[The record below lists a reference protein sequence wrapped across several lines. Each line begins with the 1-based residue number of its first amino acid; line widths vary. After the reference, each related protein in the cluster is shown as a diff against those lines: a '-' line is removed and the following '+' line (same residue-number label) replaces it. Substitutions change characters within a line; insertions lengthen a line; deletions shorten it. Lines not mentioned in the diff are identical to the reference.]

1 MKNRILRAVL
11 SLLLVSGFFLAPDI
25 LLLECNTA
33 AYAQTVLEAPTSA
46 VKTSAVLSKSKY
58 SVSLKCNT
66 AGATI
71 YYSTGGKYIKYT
83 KPFSITKSTTVK
95 CYSRKNG
102 EKSKT
107 VSIKYTLKPKINV
120 SLSSGTYYTAQNV
133 TISSPV
139 SGVSLYYT
147 LDGSKPTK
155 SSSKY
160 NGSIQIT
167 ESSTLRVLAV
177 KTGWT
182 SNYAQVNYTISEIGS
197 LLDDYKSKYLYNTLS
212 SNEKQVYERI
222 FEGVKNFEEKIDLS
236 DLDCDLERIAGIFFS
251 LKYENPQ
258 FFWVDT
264 SWRYKYTSDRKLI
277 SFTPSYNMSKS
288 EAEKMQKKLDAA
300 AERIAEKALKQS
312 DVTERLRIIHDE
324 IIKMTDYEINM
335 EDRSNGEPDGPLL
348 NGKARCEGYAKAFC
362 YIAQMVGVETLSI
375 SGFAESGSHLWSMV
389 KIDNKWLH
397 VDVTFD
403 DEWGY
408 EYFCIDD
415 KKCGLDHVSDSAV
428 AYPSKI

>member
-1 MKNRILRAVL
+1 MKNRILRALL
-11 SLLLVSGFFLAPDI
+11 SLLLVSGFFLAPEI
-25 LLLECNTA
+25 TLSECNTV
-33 AYAQTVLEAPTSA
+33 AYAQTVLQAPTSA
-46 VKTSAVLSKSKY
+46 VKTSAVLSGSKY
-58 SVSLKCNT
+58 SVTLKCKT

-71 YYSTGGKYIKYT
+71 YYSTGGKYKKYT
-83 KPFSITKSTTVK
+83 KPFNITKSTTVK
-95 CYSRKNG
+95 CYSQKNG

-107 VSIKYTLKPKINV
+107 VSLKYTLKPKINV
-120 SLSSGTYYTAQNV
+120 SLSAGTYYTAQNV
-133 TISSPV
+133 TLSSPV

-160 NGSIQIT
+160 NGSIKIT

-177 KTGWT
+177 KKGWT
-182 SNYAQVNYTISEIGS
+182 SNYSQVDYTIGKIES

-212 SNEKQVYERI
+212 SNEKQVYEKI
-222 FEGVKNFEEKIDLS
+222 FEGVKNFKEEIDLS
-236 DLDCDLERIAGIFFS
+236 ELDCDVEGIAGIFYS

-258 FFWVDT
+258 FFWIDN
-264 SWRYKYTSDRKLI
+264 SWRYKYTGNGKII
-277 SFTPSYNMSKS
+277 SFTPSYNMTRS

-300 AERIAEKALKQS
+300 AEQIAQKALKQN

-324 IIKMTDYEINM
+324 IIKMTDYEVNFN
-335 EDRSNGEPDGPLL
+335 DRSNGEPDGPLL

-362 YIAQMVGVETLSI
+362 YIAQMVGVDALSI
-375 SGFAESGSHLWSMV
+375 SGFAEGGSHLWSMV

-415 KKCGLDHVSDSAV
+415 KKCGLDHVSDAAASF
-428 AYPSKI
+428 PSKI